1 MDLNVDF
8 FIATNGNDEWS
19 GTLAEPND
27 KQSDGPF
34 ATLTKARDAVRAY
47 KKQNPGK
54 NILVLIRGGTYY
66 IDETVLFGLEDSG
79 DDGCII
85 TYSAYP
91 NEEPVFSS
99 GIKIGGWKKLDV
111 PPPALPDAAKG
122 KIWVADVPEG
132 IDRFYTLYDGNERLP
147 RACSEATAP
156 TKAYDFW
163 NEGVPI
169 KPGYVWPPYDEL
181 HFPKGFL
188 KNWSNLDDVEIVI
201 RPHNLWVVN
210 ILTLAEVDEEK
221 CVAKTKLKASY
232 PQGLLVQG
240 TEEEKIESLW
250 VENVFEVLDKPGEW
264 VFNSKERKLYLWPKD
279 DNGP

>member
-1 MDLNVDF
+1 M
-8 FIATNGNDEWS
+8 
-19 GTLAEPND
+19 
-27 KQSDGPF
+27 
-34 ATLTKARDAVRAY
+34 
-47 KKQNPGK
+47 
-54 NILVLIRGGTYY
+54 
-66 IDETVLFGLEDSG
+66 
-79 DDGCII
+79 
-85 TYSAYP
+85 
-91 NEEPVFSS
+91 
-99 GIKIGGWKKLDV
+99 
-111 PPPALPDAAKG
+111 
-122 KIWVADVPEG
+122 
-132 IDRFYTLYDGNERLP
+132 P

-240 TEEEKIESLW
+240 TEEEKRESLW

-264 VFNSKERKLYLWPKD
+264 VLNSKERKLYLWPKD
-279 DNGP
+279 DNGPGDNLLIPALSEYVKVEGEIDFDGPKDIPVKNLHQK